1 MASLLPQLDQLSQEL
16 HWSTLLNP
24 LLLCVLL
31 LSVLLL
37 FKLRNGSSGK
47 SKLNLPPSPPG
58 LPLIGNLHQLGSLP
72 HQSLRAL
79 SQKYGPLML
88 LRLGQVPTLVVSSAD
103 MVREITKNHDI
114 AFCNRPKTIATDL
127 FFSRC
132 KDVVFTS
139 YGEFW
144 RQTRKLCVLELLS
157 LKRVQE
163 FQFVREGEATEL
175 VNRIRKASEKTGS
188 SLNLSEM
195 MVGTFNNV
203 VSRCVVGKI
212 FMEEDGSS
220 KFGELTRKL
229 NALLGEFTVG
239 DFFPK
244 FKWVDFHRGY
254 VKRLVNTFMGLSVVF
269 DQVIGEHK
277 AVLGTQ
283 NESQTKDFVDILL
296 RLQKDDT
303 LDFKL
308 NIYDIKAILA
318 DMFVAGTDTSST
330 GLEWLMAE
338 LIRHPKVMK
347 KAQEEVRSVVGK
359 KSKIDMEDTSKM
371 HYLKCVVKETLR
383 LHPPL
388 PLLLPRETATS
399 TELGGYHIPANTKVF
414 INAWAIQ
421 RDPSSWDMPEEFIP
435 ERFENSS
442 VDFKGHDFQFIPFGT
457 GRRGCPGMTFGVAS
471 IEYVTANLLYWF
483 DFKLPEDGDLGK
495 DLDMTEAYGLTACK
509 KVPLRLVPIP
519 YSP

>member
-1 MASLLPQLDQLSQEL
+1 
-16 HWSTLLNP
+16 
-24 LLLCVLL
+24 
-31 LSVLLL
+31 
-37 FKLRNGSSGK
+37 
-47 SKLNLPPSPPG
+47 
-58 LPLIGNLHQLGSLP
+58 
-72 HQSLRAL
+72 
-79 SQKYGPLML
+79 
-88 LRLGQVPTLVVSSAD
+88 
-103 MVREITKNHDI
+103 
-114 AFCNRPKTIATDL
+114 
-127 FFSRC
+127 
-132 KDVVFTS
+132 
-139 YGEFW
+139 
-144 RQTRKLCVLELLS
+144 
-157 LKRVQE
+157 
-163 FQFVREGEATEL
+163 
-175 VNRIRKASEKTGS
+175 
-188 SLNLSEM
+188 

-212 FMEEDGSS
+212 FMG

-296 RLQKDDT
+296 RLQKMTHLT
-303 LDFKL
+303 L
-308 NIYDIKAILA
+308 
-318 DMFVAGTDTSST
+318 SST
-330 GLEWLMAE
+330 YMTSKQSLRIGMVNGRANQTS
-338 LIRHPKVMK
+338 KGD
-347 KAQEEVRSVVGK
+347 EESTRRGEK
-359 KSKIDMEDTSKM
+359 CGGQKSKIDMEDISKM
-371 HYLKCVVKETLR
+371 HYLKCVVRETLR

-399 TELGGYHIPANTKVF
+399 IELGGYHIPANTKVF

-421 RDPSSWDMPEEFIP
+421 RDPSSWDMAEEFIP

-442 VDFKGHDFQFIPFGT
+442 VDFKGQDSQFIPLGT
-457 GRRGCPGMTFGVAS
+457 GRRGCPGMIFGVAS

-483 DFKLPEDGDLGK
+483 DFKLPEDGGLGK